1 MLKYIISAGCVFIQK
16 QNRNVVE
23 VEFYMETLFFH
34 LFSYLIIISMV
45 KLPSILSGI
54 LIEMNGKTNL
64 YEVTELEC

>member
-1 MLKYIISAGCVFIQK
+1 
-16 QNRNVVE
+16 
-23 VEFYMETLFFH
+23 METLFFH